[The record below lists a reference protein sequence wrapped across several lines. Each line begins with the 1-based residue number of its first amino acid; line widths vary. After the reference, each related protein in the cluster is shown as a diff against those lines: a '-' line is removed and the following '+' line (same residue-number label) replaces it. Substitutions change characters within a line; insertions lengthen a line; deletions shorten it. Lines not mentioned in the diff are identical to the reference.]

1 MRIGDRVR
9 LLRGTEEGQIVNIK
23 GDKIVEVEIED
34 GFIIPALKNEV
45 VVIDKNEV
53 ETFGE
58 KNQVEVPTIE
68 RKEKNPIADGI
79 YLAIVEK
86 QDNKLEIHFINQT
99 DDTVLYSIS
108 QNDKKIINGKSY
120 GICETHDIQVIGDFT
135 SSIFNESKKLYCQL
149 IFHENQTRLKK
160 QPLIVELKIT
170 QEILQKK
177 IYLPTI
183 EKDVALVKL
192 EEKQSFEIN
201 PSELQEKMM
210 EQSHESPAIK
220 ETKRRQLEQTIDLH
234 IDNIS
239 VDLKDQDVLEFQLN
253 QFEKAYDNALIEDVE
268 KLKVIHGIGAG
279 ILRSEIHKRLSIKKE
294 VKYFEDADKERF
306 GFGSTIIYF

>member
-9 LLRGTEEGQIVNIK
+9 LLRGTEEGRIVNIK

-45 VVIDKNEV
+45 VVIDKNEA
-53 ETFGE
+53 ETFGG
-58 KNQVEVPTIE
+58 NTPVEVPTIQ

-86 QDNKLEIHFINQT
+86 QDNKLEMHFINQT

-108 QNDKKIINGKSY
+108 QNDRKVISGKSY
-120 GICETHDIQVIGDFT
+120 GICEKYDIQEIGNFT
-135 SSIFNESKKLYCQL
+135 SSIFNESKKLNCQL

-160 QPLIVELKIT
+160 QPLIVELKIN
-170 QEILQKK
+170 QELLLKK

-192 EEKQSFEIN
+192 EEKHSFEIN

-210 EQSHESPAIK
+210 EQSRESPSTK
-220 ETKRRQLEQTIDLH
+220 ETKRRQPEQTVDLH

-239 VDLKDQDVLEFQLN
+239 IDLKDKDILEFQLN
-253 QFEKAYDNALIEDVE
+253 KFEKAYDNALIEDAE

-279 ILRSEIHKRLSIKKE
+279 ILRSQIHKRLSVKKE